1 MGTRKADPRQPD
13 KQRAVRVLVA
23 LNAPMYST
31 LALEAAA
38 NLAARYHSELEA
50 LLIEDEEL
58 LWVANLPFTR
68 EIDRVSGALRD
79 IDNVRMVRALKVQQ
93 QLLNRTLV
101 RVCGKLEVSSRVR
114 VVRGDFLSEALTA
127 AAEAE
132 IAILTRASHAATPPP
147 AGQRL
152 LRTAPA
158 RGTRRK
164 PVWSLFDGSPA
175 SGRALIQA
183 GTIAAE
189 GATELVVAVPESAT
203 GGRRK
208 LETKA
213 HTLLGATAV
222 RARFVVVPR
231 AEIGALFQYMWPE
244 GCSLLFL
251 GRDSIDL
258 GTRQTAAWLKQPAC
272 PVVVMA

>member
-1 MGTRKADPRQPD
+1 METTKADPRQPD
-13 KQRAVRVLVA
+13 KRRAVRVLVA
-23 LNAPMYST
+23 LNAPMHSAA
-31 LALEAAA
+31 ALEAAA
-38 NLAARYHSELEA
+38 NLAARYHGELEA

-68 EIDRVSGALRD
+68 EIDRVSGVLRD
-79 IDNVRMVRALKVQQ
+79 MDNVRVVRALKVQRRF
-93 QLLNRTLV
+93 LNRALV
-101 RVCGKLEVSSRVR
+101 DVCRKLKVSSRVR
-114 VVRGDFLSEALTA
+114 VVRGDFLNEALAA

-132 IAILTRASHAATPPP
+132 VAVLTRASHTVAPPP

-158 RGTRRK
+158 RGMRRK
-164 PVWSLFDGSPA
+164 PVWSLFDGAPA

-183 GTIAAE
+183 GTMAAE
-189 GATELVVAVPESAT
+189 GATELVVALPESAE

-208 LETKA
+208 LQTEA
-213 HTLLGATAV
+213 STLLGENAG

-231 AEIGALFQYMWPE
+231 AEIGALFQSMWPQ

-251 GRDSIDL
+251 GRDSVDL